1 MDDNV
6 KYTQNDDG
14 SRSFTLTLTS
24 EQLAKDQFL
33 GNMKDGADLFKSWE
47 NQKSMIGK
55 NSIPN
60 ADAPESDWQKIYEKA
75 RPANG
80 YGLDEKLE
88 KFASDNGLNKYQA
101 TKFAEY
107 VNGLTAPDPNDTG
120 ATNLME
126 RLTKEWGEKTAEKV
140 AGVNAVMKQTWTE
153 EENKAFES
161 LPNSMQV
168 SIAKAIDSVLSA
180 FGVKG
185 ADFQV
190 GKGGTPA
197 TAPAS
202 DRAGYDKERR
212 EMMEKGQFTDMM
224 DKALRK
230 KYNVGYIDIKKFMN
244 F

>member
-1 MDDNV
+1 MDDI

-14 SRSFTLTLTS
+14 SRSFTLTLS
-24 EQLAKDQFL
+24 ADQLSKDQFL

-47 NQKSMIGK
+47 SQKSMIGK

-60 ADAPESDWQKIYEKA
+60 ADASEADWQKIYEKA

-88 KFASDNGLNKYQA
+88 KFAHDNGLNKYQA
-101 TKFAEY
+101 AKFAEY

-126 RLTKEWGEKTAEKV
+126 RLTKEWGDKTAEKV
-140 AGVNAVMKQTWTE
+140 TGVNAVMQKTWSE

-168 SIAKAIDSVLSA
+168 SIAKAIDSMLSA

-197 TAPAS
+197 ATIKS
-202 DRAGYDKERR
+202 DRSGYDTERR
-212 EMMEKGQFTDMM
+212 TLIEKGQYTDLA
-224 DKALRK
+224 DKELRK
-230 KYNVGYIDIKKFMN
+230 KYNVGYIDITKFMK
-244 F
+244 

>member
-1 MDDNV
+1 MDDI

-14 SRSFTLTLTS
+14 SRSFTLTLS
-24 EQLAKDQFL
+24 AEQLSKDQFL

-60 ADAPESDWQKIYEKA
+60 ADASESDWQKIYEKA

-101 TKFAEY
+101 AKFAEY

-126 RLTKEWGEKTAEKV
+126 RLTKEWGDKTAEKV
-140 AGVNAVMKQTWTE
+140 AGVNAVMQKTWTE
-153 EENKAFES
+153 DENKAFES

-168 SIAKAIDSVLSA
+168 SVAKAIDSMLSA

-190 GKGGTPA
+190 GKGG
-197 TAPAS
+197 APAS
-202 DRAGYDKERR
+202 SAKPDRDGYNKERR
-212 EMMEKGQFTDMM
+212 ELLEKGQYSDLA
-224 DKALRK
+224 DKELRK
-230 KYNVGYIDIKKFMN
+230 KYNVGYIDITKFMN
-244 F
+244 